1 MGRRIRDD
9 RAVLVE
15 GIAAALVKCVRNVR
29 TGPLSKKD
37 LARELGISVGL
48 VGAWLAKV
56 PDVRKVGSGRRRLYL
71 VPMIEMPIQFQ
82 AARGFSSLFALLGAF
97 SRDDGLSGRIGLGK
111 SRLRG

>member
-1 MGRRIRDD
+1 VASRIKDD

-15 GIAAALVKCVRNVR
+15 GIAAALVECVRNVR

-48 VGAWLAKV
+48 VAAWLAKV
-56 PDVRKVGSGRRRLYL
+56 RNVRKIGSGRRQLYL
-71 VPMIEMPIQFQ
+71 VPMLEMPVQFQ

-97 SRDDGLSGRIGLGK
+97 SRDDSLSGRAGLGK
-111 SRLRG
+111 SRSRG